1 MMDNGVKEVV
11 TKQLKYYSKRERG
24 EENQNLKD
32 LTAAKNF
39 GKIKPAVEI
48 EVEI

>member
-11 TKQLKYYSKRERG
+11 TKQLKYDPKREDG

-39 GKIKPAVEI
+39 GIKPAMEI
-48 EVEI
+48 EVET